1 MDAWTLLGLEPT
13 KDKGAL
19 RRAWA
24 KIVKQHRPDQDP
36 QKYQQL
42 REAYEAAQ
50 RYQAYDEEEEDE
62 EGDDE
67 GVITYRFT
75 PQTLLTPQDEPLPQ
89 AETVTLADWDAQ
101 TLNEQA
107 QALATSIVAD
117 EMAGCQQLETFLA
130 TGLPDALAARRYFS
144 ERLADALSREQWLTR
159 GMLEHVGRIMGWE
172 LDHYRSTALPDV
184 LVWALEARIATTEEE
199 YRMVVERGQH
209 QANWLS
215 KARWR
220 LISEPQA
227 PLPWWGRF
235 WPGFLDEA
243 RQRTRAMCSEHPG
256 LWQRLNPVMVELLS
270 APGWALSLYIF
281 MAVLFWGSVLGFLA
295 IDPQVTAVDVGI
307 VGAIV
312 VVYLFGIPSLWN
324 RYPEG
329 SRQRIGIRVGYVL
342 LSVALLALPVGELAR
357 YTVGFYHKN
366 HEITPLLYV
375 VVIIGAVLV
384 VCLRP
389 RMRVW
394 WRWPID
400 IISGP
405 LGFPVNL
412 ISQLPWIINLLLIPF
427 GSKVYSAIISNM
439 MTLLRLGF

>member
-50 RYQAYDEEEEDE
+50 RYQEYDEKEEDE

-144 ERLADALSREQWLTR
+144 ERLADALSQEQWLTR

-209 QANWLS
+209 QASWLS

-243 RQRTRAMCSEHPG
+243 RQRARCAASIRGCG
-256 LWQRLNPVMVELLS
+256 S
-270 APGWALSLYIF
+270 A
-281 MAVLFWGSVLGFLA
+281 
-295 IDPQVTAVDVGI
+295 
-307 VGAIV
+307 
-312 VVYLFGIPSLWN
+312 
-324 RYPEG
+324 
-329 SRQRIGIRVGYVL
+329 
-342 LSVALLALPVGELAR
+342 
-357 YTVGFYHKN
+357 
-366 HEITPLLYV
+366 
-375 VVIIGAVLV
+375 
-384 VCLRP
+384 
-389 RMRVW
+389 
-394 WRWPID
+394 
-400 IISGP
+400 
-405 LGFPVNL
+405 
-412 ISQLPWIINLLLIPF
+412 
-427 GSKVYSAIISNM
+427 
-439 MTLLRLGF
+439 

>member
-50 RYQAYDEEEEDE
+50 RYQEYDEEEDE

-67 GVITYRFT
+67 SVITYRFT

-159 GMLEHVGRIMGWE
+159 GMLEQWAESWVGSLITTAARRCLTCWFGRLKRVSPRRKKSTGW
-172 LDHYRSTALPDV
+172 LWSAASIR
-184 LVWALEARIATTEEE
+184 
-199 YRMVVERGQH
+199 
-209 QANWLS
+209 
-215 KARWR
+215 
-220 LISEPQA
+220 
-227 PLPWWGRF
+227 
-235 WPGFLDEA
+235 
-243 RQRTRAMCSEHPG
+243 RTGCRKPAG
-256 LWQRLNPVMVELLS
+256 
-270 APGWALSLYIF
+270 G
-281 MAVLFWGSVLGFLA
+281 
-295 IDPQVTAVDVGI
+295 
-307 VGAIV
+307 
-312 VVYLFGIPSLWN
+312 
-324 RYPEG
+324 
-329 SRQRIGIRVGYVL
+329 
-342 LSVALLALPVGELAR
+342 
-357 YTVGFYHKN
+357 
-366 HEITPLLYV
+366 
-375 VVIIGAVLV
+375 
-384 VCLRP
+384 
-389 RMRVW
+389 
-394 WRWPID
+394 
-400 IISGP
+400 
-405 LGFPVNL
+405 
-412 ISQLPWIINLLLIPF
+412 
-427 GSKVYSAIISNM
+427 
-439 MTLLRLGF
+439 